1 MLCYLNTLNEN
12 VAENRRAGA
21 TGKTGTPAIKE
32 LRQQG
37 IAVRAMAY
45 KKDERAAA
53 LTELARIIHGGH
65 RICARRAGLAG
76 LTAVFRDGFLEKLEV
91 GVRGSFGGTCRLV

>member
-1 MLCYLNTLNEN
+1 MTNKPGILIT
-12 VAENRRAGA
+12 GA

-37 IAVRAMAY
+37 IAVRAMVS

-53 LTELARIIHGGH
+53 LTELGAEVVVANFHDPL
-65 RICARRAGLAG
+65 RANIRETLPS
-76 LTAVFRDGFLEKLEV
+76 LKLV
-91 GVRGSFGGTCRLV
+91 